1 MTNRVPPLTL
11 GLGLE
16 HNSRM
21 QINIRH
27 RQTNR
32 HAAIQRRLGAYG
44 QAGGPTLVV
53 IAGIHGN
60 EPSGV
65 FAFLELLEELKTAQ
79 VELFGRIVGLAGNL
93 SALQQGVRFVD
104 RDLNRVWL
112 VTENKS
118 ESIDSTNVV
127 PPLNRQPEWRSDPLI
142 IETRERDELYQE
154 IRQILAEGQ
163 GPHYF
168 IDLHTTS
175 SQSPPFMP
183 FDDTLRNR
191 DFVSKFPVPAVL
203 GLEEV
208 IPGTLLSYLNEYE
221 VVTFGYEAGQHD
233 DPQSIILHREMLW
246 CALQFAGCLPRSCN
260 QRLEQAIHM
269 LRAHSADLGGCYEV
283 VLRHGLKPN
292 DEFRMDRGFSSFQPV
307 KVGQRLA
314 EQNGEVVKAPFSGRM
329 FMPLY
334 QSKGDDGF
342 FLIREI
348 PGFWLSISRW
358 LRRWRC
364 ERWLAWLPG
373 VTVPKHDAR
382 RVLVDPHIALF
393 LVRQFFHLLGYRRSG
408 EVDGRLLFVR
418 RDK

>member
-1 MTNRVPPLTL
+1 
-11 GLGLE
+11 
-16 HNSRM
+16 M

-32 HAAIQRRLGAYG
+32 HAAVQRRLGSYG
-44 QAGGPTLVV
+44 QSGGPTVV
-53 IAGIHGN
+53 VVAGIHGN
-60 EPSGV
+60 EPSGI
-65 FAFLELLEELKTAQ
+65 FAFLELLDELEAAG
-79 VELFGRIVGLAGNL
+79 VELCGRIVGLAGNL

-112 VTENKS
+112 VARNNSHSGFDQGDVGTPK
-118 ESIDSTNVV
+118 
-127 PPLNRQPEWRSDPLI
+127 LQPHWRCDPLV
-142 IETRERDELYQE
+142 IETRERDELYRE
-154 IRQILAEGQ
+154 IRQLLAEGH
-163 GPHYF
+163 GPYYF
-168 IDLHTTS
+168 VDLHTTS

-183 FDDTLRNR
+183 LDDTLRNR
-191 DFVSKFPVPAVL
+191 DFVRKFPVPAVL

-208 IPGTLLSYLNEYE
+208 IQGTLLSYLNEYD

-233 DPQSIILHREMLW
+233 DPQSITLHREMLW
-246 CALQFAGCLPRSCN
+246 CALQFAGCLPKTSLPRV
-260 QRLEQAIHM
+260 EQAIQA
-269 LRAHSADLGGCYEV
+269 LRSHSGQLGGCYEV

-292 DEFRMDRGFSSFQPV
+292 DEFRMDQGFASFQPV
-307 KVGQRLA
+307 EAGQRLA

-348 PGFWLSISRW
+348 PGFWLGISRW
-358 LRRWRC
+358 MRKWRC
-364 ERWLAWLPG
+364 ERWLGWLPG

-382 RVLVDPHIALF
+382 RVLVNPNIALF